1 MRSAG
6 NLKVWQSSKSSPGDF
21 RHRSRGRFFINGF
34 ALRAALG
41 IPSPD
46 SRIFGGES
54 KYPPAQ
60 SICKLRNKCRSCIR
74 KLLARSGFYLLRAQ
88 RNRWT
93 SRTSRGFSP
102 LPTAGQ
108 TLSWKSR
115 FSAACRQLP
124 AAFRPFRWK
133 SESSAGNS
141 KESLEIRRSPG
152 TFLRVREVS
161 DLQLNFWIFS
171 EKTENPA
178 EVLIFRP
185 TTSFSA
191 GDLDFRRNTAIF
203 QRDFF
208 FFRRTA

>member
-46 SRIFGGES
+46 SRIFGRES

-60 SICKLRNKCRSCIR
+60 SICKLRNKCRSCVR

-88 RNRWT
+88 KNRWT
-93 SRTSRGFSP
+93 ISNLDRI
-102 LPTAGQ
+102 
-108 TLSWKSR
+108 
-115 FSAACRQLP
+115 FSAADRRSNALLKIALSCGLLEFV
-124 AAFRPFRWK
+124 AAFRPLGWK

-161 DLQLNFWIFS
+161 DLQLNF
-171 EKTENPA
+171 
-178 EVLIFRP
+178 
-185 TTSFSA
+185 
-191 GDLDFRRNTAIF
+191 
-203 QRDFF
+203 
-208 FFRRTA
+208 

>member
-60 SICKLRNKCRSCIR
+60 SICKLRNEYSSCVR

-88 RNRWT
+88 KNRWT
-93 SRTSRGFSP
+93 ISNLDRI
-102 LPTAGQ
+102 
-108 TLSWKSR
+108 
-115 FSAACRQLP
+115 FSAADRRSNALLKIALFCGLP
-124 AAFRPFRWK
+124 AVVGDI
-133 SESSAGNS
+133 SAL
-141 KESLEIRRSPG
+141 SLEIQIVSRKFKRIAGNPPKSRNFSARAGSFRSSAE
-152 TFLRVREVS
+152 L
-161 DLQLNFWIFS
+161 LNFQPEIRKF
-171 EKTENPA
+171 
-178 EVLIFRP
+178 
-185 TTSFSA
+185 
-191 GDLDFRRNTAIF
+191 G
-203 QRDFF
+203 
-208 FFRRTA
+208 